1 MSPLAEVIVTVLVGL
16 TMLIGLAAVFLPLL
30 PDMLIIWIA
39 ALGYGFFVGWG
50 EVGPWLFGL
59 ITLLG
64 AIGAIAEIWVSG
76 AGAKRAGASA
86 WGILGG
92 LALGAVGLVLFTPLG
107 GVLGLLLGTFVV
119 EAVRL
124 RDPSQAAKAM
134 LGMGLGYGASFG
146 VRLILGMAMIGVWI
160 LWVVVEA

>member
-1 MSPLAEVIVTVLVGL
+1 MAEAIVTVLVGL
-16 TMLIGLAAVFLPLL
+16 TMLVGLAGVFLPLL
-30 PDMLIIWIA
+30 PDMLIIWMA
-39 ALGYGFFVGWG
+39 ALGYGLLVGWG
-50 EVGPWLFGL
+50 QWGPWLFGL

-76 AGAKRAGASA
+76 AGARRAGASV

-92 LALGAVGLVLFTPLG
+92 LALGAVGLVFFTPLG

-146 VRLILGMAMIGVWI
+146 VRLVLGMVMIGVWI
-160 LWVVVEA
+160 LWVVVQA

>member
-1 MSPLAEVIVTVLVGL
+1 MAEVIVTILVGL

-39 ALGYGFFVGWG
+39 ALGYGLFTGWG
-50 EVGPWLFGL
+50 AWGPWLFGL

-64 AIGAIAEIWVSG
+64 AIGAIAEIWVSS
-76 AGAKRAGASA
+76 AGARHAGASA

-92 LALGAVGLVLFTPLG
+92 LVLGVVGLIFFTPLG
-107 GVLGLLLGTFVV
+107 GVVGLLVGTFVV
-119 EAVRL
+119 EALRL
-124 RDPSQAAKAM
+124 KDPSQAAKAM

-146 VRLILGMAMIGVWI
+146 VRLVLGMAMIGAWI
-160 LWVVVEA
+160 LWVVVES

>member
-1 MSPLAEVIVTVLVGL
+1 MAEVIVTILVGL

-39 ALGYGFFVGWG
+39 ALGYGLFTGWG
-50 EVGPWLFGL
+50 AWGPWLFGL

-64 AIGAIAEIWVSG
+64 IIGAIAEIWVSS
-76 AGAKRAGASA
+76 AGARHAGALA

-92 LALGAVGLVLFTPLG
+92 LALGVVGLIFFTPLG
-107 GVLGLLLGTFVV
+107 GVVGLLVGTFVV
-119 EAVRL
+119 EALRL
-124 RDPSQAAKAM
+124 KDPSQAAKAM

-146 VRLILGMAMIGVWI
+146 VRLVLGMAMIGAWI
-160 LWVVVEA
+160 LWVVVES